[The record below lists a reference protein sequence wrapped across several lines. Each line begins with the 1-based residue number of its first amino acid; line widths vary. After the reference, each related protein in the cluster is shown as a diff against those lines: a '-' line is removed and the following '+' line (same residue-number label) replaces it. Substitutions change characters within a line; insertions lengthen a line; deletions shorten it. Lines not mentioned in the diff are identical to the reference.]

1 MARPVDISDEAII
14 DVAQVLFLEKG
25 IAATEMKDIAQ
36 RAKIGRSSLYRHFES
51 NSCAGAACDRG
62 RNRGAGTE
70 RGVGTL
76 CLQVDGKPRLGALS
90 G

>member
-36 RAKIGRSSLYRHFES
+36 RAKIGRTTTMCSPAISRTLYSSLILIGRFSSSTCKYRKIFRE
-51 NSCAGAACDRG
+51 
-62 RNRGAGTE
+62 T
-70 RGVGTL
+70 
-76 CLQVDGKPRLGALS
+76 
-90 G
+90 